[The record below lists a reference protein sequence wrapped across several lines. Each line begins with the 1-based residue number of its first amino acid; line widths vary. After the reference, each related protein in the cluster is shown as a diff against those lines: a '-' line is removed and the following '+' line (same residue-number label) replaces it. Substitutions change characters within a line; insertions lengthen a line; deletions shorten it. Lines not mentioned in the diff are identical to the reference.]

1 MISARRHPLLY
12 VVLWLSFARGRDD
25 RNVLSEHEKDLCVCP
40 HARPTTRP
48 GKPRRRT
55 ELQQA
60 RGKTHLKD
68 LAKDGRGEE
77 GGVLDDDLNKLEPE
91 SVLSQ
96 LSR

>member
-1 MISARRHPLLY
+1 MCVPTCASYSA
-12 VVLWLSFARGRDD
+12 
-25 RNVLSEHEKDLCVCP
+25 
-40 HARPTTRP
+40 TRET
-48 GKPRRRT
+48 RRRT

-68 LAKDGRGEE
+68 LAENGRGEE

-91 SVLSQ
+91 LVLSQ